1 VQPALVENP
10 GLFAAFIAGL
20 LSFVSPC
27 VLPLIPGYLSYISGV
42 TLDEMEASRASV
54 EAAATRRRVL
64 VASVFFILG
73 FSAVFVSLGAAASAL
88 GEFLHGRLDLFTK
101 IAGVVVILFGLH
113 TMGVLRIGWLYS
125 ERRVQLDAKPKGVA
139 GAFLVGLAFA
149 FGWTPCIGPI
159 LSGILLLAAEQQTV
173 SRGITLLAV
182 YSLGLGVPFLMTALA
197 IDRFFAAFARI
208 RRHYHAIEVAS
219 GLLLVVIGVLIF
231 TDRFTIIARWLTP
244 YLPTL

>member
-1 VQPALVENP
+1 MQPALVENP
-10 GLFAAFIAGL
+10 GLVAAFAAGL
-20 LSFVSPC
+20 LSFISPC

-42 TLDEMEASRASV
+42 TLDEMENSRTS
-54 EAAATRRRVL
+54 AAGALTRRRVL
-64 VASVFFILG
+64 IAAVFFILG
-73 FSAVFVSLGAAASAL
+73 FSAVFVSLGAAASVV
-88 GEFLHGRLDLFTK
+88 GEFLRERLSLFMK

-125 ERRVQLDAKPKGVA
+125 ERRVQIDAKPKGVA

-197 IDRFFAAFARI
+197 IDRFFSAFARI
-208 RRHYHAIEVAS
+208 RKHYRAIEIAS